1 MNNKPNCVVSH
12 RRFAICFNS
21 YSICSFI
28 PIIYAELT
36 NELVLHVT
44 GVPDPPLNV
53 QVEAG
58 PREGTLLLTW
68 LPVTINS
75 SGFSNGAV
83 VTGYVVYADGR
94 RIKEVKGPTSE
105 FSL

>member
-1 MNNKPNCVVSH
+1 MSP
-12 RRFAICFNS
+12 RF
-21 YSICSFI
+21 
-28 PIIYAELT
+28 P
-36 NELVLHVT
+36 LHDL

-53 QVEAG
+53 QVELG

-83 VTGYVVYADGR
+83 VTGYVVYADGN
-94 RIKEVKGPTSE
+94 RIKEAKGPTSE
-105 FSL
+105 

>member
-1 MNNKPNCVVSH
+1 MNCH
-12 RRFAICFNS
+12 
-21 YSICSFI
+21 
-28 PIIYAELT
+28 
-36 NELVLHVT
+36 LHDA

-83 VTGYVVYADGR
+83 VTGYIIYADR
-94 RIKEVKGPTSE
+94 NRIKEAKGPTSE
-105 FSL
+105 LMPFIRLSCLIYLDVGLV